1 MNGPYHDSK
10 TVNGDVGRMGAS
22 TFIFI
27 TGGVRSG
34 KSSHAECLAIDM
46 ARKTGGQPNYIATGV
61 PSDPE
66 MQHRVAMHQRSRDS
80 GVFRWKTIEKP
91 IQIGALA
98 NSISDK
104 DIVLL
109 DCVTTLLNNELFS
122 SEQTWNESYL
132 KTIKQDILTGIMSIK
147 SRAGAMIVVSNE
159 VLNELPIASELVFS
173 YSRLLGK
180 IHQDLVK
187 EADKA
192 ILVEAGIPL
201 VMKEVVAR

>member
-46 ARKTGGQPNYIATGV
+46 ARKTGGQPTYIATGV

-187 EADKA
+187 E
-192 ILVEAGIPL
+192 EQT
-201 VMKEVVAR
+201 RQF